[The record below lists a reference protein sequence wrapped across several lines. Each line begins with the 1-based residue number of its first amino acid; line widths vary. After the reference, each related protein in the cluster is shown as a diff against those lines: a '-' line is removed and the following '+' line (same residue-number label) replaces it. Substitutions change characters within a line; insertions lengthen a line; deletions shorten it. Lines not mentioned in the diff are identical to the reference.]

1 MPMRIALVTCFNA
14 NWHHGRIPSPYIPL
28 NLLGLSATLQN
39 EGHEVVV
46 IDQTLAL
53 LQGKVDDGPAFHD
66 QIGALIHEQ
75 RPDIIGLTT
84 MCNSY
89 PQTLALARHYRKHDP
104 HARIILGGPQA
115 TVVDTQTLRAFPW
128 IDAVVRGEADY
139 SLAELAHTW
148 ERGDAPEQVAGITWR
163 DHHGEVRRNPNA
175 PLLSDMDALP
185 YPAYDLYPL
194 GDVNEHLIPIEAG
207 RGCPY
212 GCTFCST
219 NLYFNRRYRI
229 KSPERLIA
237 EMLHMRE
244 RYGVSGFDLV
254 HDMLTVDRKWVQA
267 FCDQLIDGEYGFR
280 WGCSARVDRVDEALL
295 RSMSAAG
302 CLGMF
307 FGVETG
313 SQRLQPIVKKR
324 LMVDQVLPC
333 MRTCTELRISAT
345 GSMITGFPDETIDD
359 LLDSFNLA
367 LDILQVSPHTRA
379 QMHMLAP
386 LVGSPLYE
394 QYKDDLHFDGHSS
407 DISLFL
413 LSGDEIDMV
422 ERYPDIFPNFYY
434 IPTPHLERDLVKA
447 TSAAV
452 YTCADL
458 FLVLR
463 CAGADLR
470 RVLEG
475 WVPWQR
481 SHVGAEADHQDY
493 YLYHFGSDFCRYL
506 QDKIVAPLIP
516 QAPYIADMVR
526 YFRVR
531 YGFQRN
537 HISARTLFEQFNYD
551 VQNFVRSLRGE
562 KRSDAPTTR
571 PTDLLF
577 VRFNVAPQ
585 YGTAYLEIQVPRTQQ
600 PLVNP
605 GDVLEIRDLE
615 QQVLRRPEIIIRNN
629 TQRRAFAAKHHL
641 SQEHIDALRL
651 QVA

>member
-1 MPMRIALVTCFNA
+1 MRIALVTCFNA
-14 NWHHGRIPSPYIPL
+14 NWHHGRIPAPYIPL
-28 NLLGLSATLQN
+28 NLLGLSATLRS

-53 LQGKVDDGPAFHD
+53 LQGKADDGAAFHD

-75 RPDIIGLTT
+75 RPDVIGLTT

-89 PQTLALARHYRKHDP
+89 PQTLSLARHYRKHDP

-115 TVVDTQTLRAFPW
+115 TVVDTQTLREFAW

-139 SLAELAHTW
+139 SLAELVRTW
-148 ERGDAPEQVAGITWR
+148 ERGDAPEQVAGVTWR
-163 DHHGEVRRNPNA
+163 DHRGEVQRNPNA

-185 YPAYDLYPL
+185 YAAYDLYPL
-194 GDVNEHLIPIEAG
+194 RDVNERLIPIETG

-229 KSPERLIA
+229 KSPERLIG
-237 EMLHMRE
+237 EMQHMHE
-244 RYGVSGFDLV
+244 RYGVSEFDLV
-254 HDMLTVDRKWVQA
+254 HDMMTVDRKWVQA
-267 FCDQLIDGEYGFR
+267 FCDQLTAGGHGFR
-280 WGCSARVDRVDEALL
+280 WGCSARVDRVDDALL
-295 RSMSAAG
+295 RSMSEAG

-333 MRTCTELRISAT
+333 MRTCIDLHISPT

-359 LLDSFNLA
+359 MLDSFNLA

-394 QYKDDLHFDGHSS
+394 QHKDELRFDGHSS

-413 LSGDEIDMV
+413 LSGDEVDLV
-422 ERYPDIFPNFYY
+422 ERHPDIFPNFYY

-463 CAGADLR
+463 SAGADLR
-470 RVLEG
+470 SVLEG

-481 SHVGAEADHQDY
+481 GHVGAAAEHQDY
-493 YLYHFGSDFCRYL
+493 YLYHFGGDFCRYL
-506 QDKIVAPLIP
+506 QDGIVEALMPR
-516 QAPYIADMVR
+516 APYMADMVR
-526 YFRVR
+526 YFRIR

-537 HISARTLFEQFNYD
+537 HISARTLFEQFDYD
-551 VQNFVRSLRGE
+551 VQHVVRGLRGE
-562 KRSDAPTTR
+562 QRSGAPALKA
-571 PTDLLF
+571 TDLLF
-577 VRFNVAPQ
+577 VRFDIAPQ
-585 YGTAYLEIQVPRTQQ
+585 YGTAYLEIRVPRTQQ
-600 PLVNP
+600 PLVQP
-605 GDVLEIRDLE
+605 GDELEIRDLE
-615 QQVLRRPEIIIRNN
+615 KQVLARPEIIIRNN

-641 SQEHIDALRL
+641 SQEHLEALRL
-651 QVA
+651 QAA